1 MLPVVVVYTGIVT
14 IVVALIAL
22 IRPIRSLRLAPRKRG
37 GALLVAGAALVAAG
51 MALPSAEVRVAAPA
65 SRLDEYMPAY
75 QFNEVHTIRVNA
87 SPARVYRAIK
97 EVTAGDISF
106 FRALTAIRRFGR
118 PAPESILNAP
128 ERLPILDVATRTTFV
143 TLADDAEREIV
154 VGTVVMAPPNTL
166 TGQPRTPEAYR
177 AVTGPGFALAA
188 MNFLIVPNDSLSTI
202 VSTET
207 RVYATDGAS
216 QRRFAR
222 YWRVIYP
229 GSALIRRS
237 WLRAIRRRASA

>member
-1 MLPVVVVYTGIVT
+1 MLPVLVVYTGIVT
-14 IVVALIAL
+14 ILVGLVAL
-22 IRPIRSLRLAPRKRG
+22 IRPIRWLRLAPRKRG
-37 GALLVAGAALVAAG
+37 VALVIAGAALVAVG
-51 MALPSAEVRVAAPA
+51 MALPSAQVRVAAPA

-75 QFNEVHTIRVNA
+75 QFSEVHRIRVNA

-97 EVTAGDISF
+97 EVTADDIRF
-106 FRALTAIRRFGR
+106 FRVLTAIRRFGR
-118 PAPESILNAP
+118 RGPESILNAP

-143 TLADDAEREIV
+143 TLADDPAREIV

-166 TGQPRTPEAYR
+166 AGPPRTPEAYR
-177 AVTGPGFALAA
+177 AVTGPGFALAT
-188 MNFLIVPNDSLSTI
+188 MNFLIVPNDSESTI
-202 VSTET
+202 LSTET
-207 RVYATDGAS
+207 RVHATDGAA

-222 YWRVIYP
+222 YWRLIYP